1 MKPMEITDN
10 ELLAYLKLSE
20 DTELSGSYGRI
31 ITLSNSEILKI
42 YYRLFKQDFNSCTAQ
57 DLKKDLE
64 QIKKFSTNGVMSY
77 KKFLADP
84 ERIKILIEKLNET
97 SQKDLIKNYIVYEE
111 LVIALILTNYKDYE
125 TYEDLIINNNLTRN
139 EHKYILEQIKE
150 KVYEL
155 INTRLYPLDLKED
168 NIMVN
173 RQTLDIKLIDLD
185 DLGTI
190 FLENNY
196 PKSYKKSVD
205 FKLDVLKHKVLRK
218 L

>member
-20 DTELSGSYGRI
+20 DTELSGSYGKI
-31 ITLSNSEILKI
+31 ITLNNNELLKI
-42 YYRLFKQDFNSCTAQ
+42 YYRLFKQNFNTCTSQ

-64 QIKKFSTNGVMSY
+64 QIKNFSTNGTMSY
-77 KKFLADP
+77 KKLLADP
-84 ERIKILIEKLNET
+84 ERIKTLIEKLNET
-97 SQKDLIKNYIVYEE
+97 SQKDLIKDYIIYEE

-125 TYEDLIINNNLTRN
+125 TYEELIINNKLTRN

-168 NIMVN
+168 NIMVHK
-173 RQTLDIKLIDLD
+173 QTLDVKLIDLD

-190 FLENNY
+190 FLDSNH
-196 PKSYKKSVD
+196 STTYKKSVD
-205 FKLDVLKHKVLRK
+205 FKLDVLKHKVLKK